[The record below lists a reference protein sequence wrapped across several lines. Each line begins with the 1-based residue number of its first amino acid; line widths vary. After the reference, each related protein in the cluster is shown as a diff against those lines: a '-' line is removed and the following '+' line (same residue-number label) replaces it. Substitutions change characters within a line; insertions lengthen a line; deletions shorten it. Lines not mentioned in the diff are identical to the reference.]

1 MNNKLI
7 FCPICGGIQS
17 INSQVCEHCKSVV
30 IMKESLNNKQHYMQI
45 SEQRYNDV
53 DCWYSVLFNEE
64 IKILPSFDNNKRLI
78 NLSNEEHDRMLE
90 NIVYSNRQLNNA
102 HQPKCPMCGST
113 NIHKISGVKRATHGL
128 AFGLFSKTARSQW
141 ECGNCHNKW

>member
-1 MNNKLI
+1 MMY
-7 FCPICGGIQS
+7 CPKCGYITYKPKIKPQTAE
-17 INSQVCEHCKSVV
+17 QCPYCHTVV
-30 IMKESLNNKQHYMQI
+30 INALHNREYYERQAE
-45 SEQRYNDV
+45 EQ
-53 DCWYSVLFNEE
+53 YSDWVMYEKILFDEE
-64 IKILPSFDNNKRLI
+64 IKKHPLFDYEAYRQKEDEI
-78 NLSNEEHDRMLE
+78 DRRLE
-90 NIVYSNRQLNNA
+90 NIVYSNRQSDNA